1 MARNHQE
8 IRNHGRRISWHSCT
22 ICHAMDNSDEFL
34 RVSRARGF
42 RKHLE
47 WWNSDM
53 FVVQQKLLTKSIA
66 QKMAAINCP
75 WNNLFNEWFWRK
87 FGWIVANYG
96 TAKIL
101 RFSREWLAL
110 FWLVWDTRIPQQK
123 QIERCPVA
131 FLRAWLQQIQS
142 RREQEGLHRKLDS
155 PFWAF
160 HHNMGLLQKFFAP
173 SRLNTSTI
181 TTRRS
186 AILWD
191 SFRFPRL
198 LAELQWA
205 KCILH
210 SVIEV
215 GLILYLSS
223 TLFCH

>member
-1 MARNHQE
+1 MARDHQE
-8 IRNHGRRISWHSCT
+8 IRNHGRLISWHSYT
-22 ICHAMDNSDEFL
+22 ICHAMDNSAEFL
-34 RVSRARGF
+34 RVSRARRV

-53 FVVQQKLLTKSIA
+53 FVVQQKLLTESIA

-87 FGWIVANYG
+87 FGWIVA
-96 TAKIL
+96 KIWHSEDL
-101 RFSREWLAL
+101 EVEWLAL
-110 FWLVWDTRIPQQK
+110 FWLVGDTRIPQQK

-131 FLRAWLQQIQS
+131 FLRAWLQQLQR
-142 RREQEGLHRKLDS
+142 RREQGGLHRKLDS

-160 HHNMGLLQKFFAP
+160 RHNMGLLQKFFAS

-198 LAELQWA
+198 LAELQWT
-205 KCILH
+205 KWILH

-215 GLILYLSS
+215 GLILYLFS